1 MYTKK
6 QIEMM
11 KYVRAKVTEFM
22 KTNQLEGH
30 GIDHATRVANWA
42 AQIAK
47 AEKANIFLCEL
58 AGWLHDV
65 GRAREHEV
73 GNTRRHHEL
82 SYEVCQDWFRND
94 PILKQLSKKEK
105 IILLYSVRYHW
116 NNVADKYFEA
126 IVLRDADK
134 MDLFGKIGLD
144 RNERYLQHDREKI
157 MLHMRFRTDDM
168 FWIRTKTARKFFKK
182 YKMFEP
188 VYKNTVKMLK
198 EEIKPVEL

>member
-6 QIEMM
+6 QTEII
-11 KYVRAKVTEFM
+11 KYTKHKIREFM
-22 KTNQLEGH
+22 QVHPVAGH
-30 GIDHATRVANWA
+30 NADHAARVASWA

-47 AEKANIFLCEL
+47 AEKANVFLCEL
-58 AGWLHDV
+58 AGWLHDA

-73 GNTRRHHEL
+73 GNTKRHHEL

-94 PILKQLSKKEK
+94 SVLKQLSKKEK

-144 RNERYLQHDREKI
+144 RNERYLQYDREKI

-168 FWIRTKTARKFFKK
+168 FWIRTKTARKLFKK
-182 YKMFEP
+182 YKMFDP
-188 VYKNTVKMLK
+188 IFKYTVKRLQ
-198 EEIKPVEL
+198 EDIKPIEL